1 MGKGWNGWKKV
12 WQTDDDHNDDDN
24 VKGHSLSS
32 QQSTIVAAN
41 NNNLRLWLLI
51 KTPENIKFQSTKKN
65 RSSQKF
71 LDPLCD
77 TYKSDY
83 SLSETTNQWFWSKD
97 FFWKTL
103 IFLIDLYSQHVAD
116 SKNVYFRPENVDGFH
131 TIDQF
136 FEI

>member
-1 MGKGWNGWKKV
+1 MRWSTRYMNA
-12 WQTDDDHNDDDN
+12 
-24 VKGHSLSS
+24 SLM
-32 QQSTIVAAN
+32 
-41 NNNLRLWLLI
+41 
-51 KTPENIKFQSTKKN
+51 
-65 RSSQKF
+65 
-71 LDPLCD
+71 
-77 TYKSDY
+77 SDY